1 MSAALAV
8 SLAGL
13 AGCVQLNENFIV
25 QFSVTRR
32 TDNQTHRSTTVHHY
46 TVHSPLRHHHQ
57 PHQLLVDVAGHRGG
71 HDLMVA
77 PGQGGAAPRR
87 AAAAAA
93 AAE

>member
-32 TDNQTHRSTTVHHY
+32 TDNQTHRSTSTTQY
-46 TVHSPLRHHHQ
+46 TVQHSTQYTATSTTTTSHTSS
-57 PHQLLVDVAGHRGG
+57 LLLLPAT
-71 HDLMVA
+71 
-77 PGQGGAAPRR
+77 
-87 AAAAAA
+87 AAATT
-93 AAE
+93 